1 MGLETALLASVIMGG
16 VGTAAGVI
24 GQMDSS
30 RRAKNQAEDAGRQ
43 AEQQAQQ
50 AAQQAEQQAQQ
61 ASQQADQQFNRA
73 NQRRPDAMPGPA
85 GAGGSTV
92 LTGPQGIDPG
102 ALPLGKSTM
111 LGQ

>member
-1 MGLETALLASVIMGG
+1 MGIDPLSWA
-16 VGTAAGVI
+16 VI
-24 GQMDSS
+24 GSAVLGAGTSMDAQ
-30 RRAKNQAEDAGRQ
+30 RKAKNQAEDAGRQ

-50 AAQQAEQQAQQ
+50 AAQQ

-73 NQRRPDAMPGPA
+73 NQRRPDAMPVPA
-85 GAGGSTV
+85 GAGGSTM

-102 ALPLGKSTM
+102 ALPLGKSTL

>member
-1 MGLETALLASVIMGG
+1 MGLDPLSWA
-16 VGTAAGVI
+16 VI
-24 GQMDSS
+24 GSAVLGAGASMDAQ
-30 RRAKNQAEDAGRQ
+30 RKAKNQAEDASRQ

-50 AAQQAEQQAQQ
+50 AAQQ

-85 GAGGSTV
+85 GAGGSTM
-92 LTGPQGIDPG
+92 LTGPQGIDPN
-102 ALPLGKSTM
+102 ALPLGKSTL